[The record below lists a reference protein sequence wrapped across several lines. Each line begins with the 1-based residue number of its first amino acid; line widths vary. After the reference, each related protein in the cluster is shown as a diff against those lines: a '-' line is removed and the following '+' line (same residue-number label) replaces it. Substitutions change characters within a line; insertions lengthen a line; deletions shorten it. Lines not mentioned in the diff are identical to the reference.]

1 LTLESNTADNIE
13 EQYVTTII
21 LDDEKQKSVIISSN
35 KSKFKYMKFLFLSNR
50 STNILQINT
59 MLREQLDQAHLANQ
73 QLTEDLRRATTELQ
87 QIRND
92 FTQKSRDWKEEE
104 RVEFLEIFLF
114 FLSKNISSGF

>member
-1 LTLESNTADNIE
+1 MTLESNTADNIE

>member
-1 LTLESNTADNIE
+1 
-13 EQYVTTII
+13 
-21 LDDEKQKSVIISSN
+21 
-35 KSKFKYMKFLFLSNR
+35 MKFLFLSNR

>member
-1 LTLESNTADNIE
+1 MTLESNTTDNIE

>member
-1 LTLESNTADNIE
+1 LTLESNTTDNIE

>member
-1 LTLESNTADNIE
+1 MTLESNTTDNIE

-73 QLTEDLRRATTELQ
+73 QLTEDLHRATTELQ

>member
-1 LTLESNTADNIE
+1 LTLESNTTDNIE

-73 QLTEDLRRATTELQ
+73 QLTEDLRRTTSELQ

-104 RVEFLEIFLF
+104 RVEFLRNLF
-114 FLSKNISSGF
+114 FLI